1 MIFRSFKCLQKVTE
15 IEHKLRSFNRRIL
28 ELEHIKQV
36 KSLAALSSART
47 LVSQGGQYKT
57 VDVEG
62 ENRRITFGD
71 KGNEELKE

>member
-1 MIFRSFKCLQKVTE
+1 MKLRSFKCLQKGTE

-47 LVSQGGQYKT
+47 LVSQLAVNSKQLMLKAKT
-57 VDVEG
+57 
-62 ENRRITFGD
+62 
-71 KGNEELKE
+71 EELHLVIKETKS